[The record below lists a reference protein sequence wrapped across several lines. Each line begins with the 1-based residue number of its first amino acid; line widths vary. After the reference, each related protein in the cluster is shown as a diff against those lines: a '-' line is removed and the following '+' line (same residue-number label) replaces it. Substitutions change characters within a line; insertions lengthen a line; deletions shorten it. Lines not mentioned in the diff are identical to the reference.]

1 MQAIELRDRVVE
13 LGSGCGTIPLLMIRD
28 SSPKSII
35 AVELQQDAVELLK
48 SSIDLNLQ
56 NGVEKSALIHPLH
69 GDIRDC
75 LTYDLRR

>member
-1 MQAIELRDRVVE
+1 
-13 LGSGCGTIPLLMIRD
+13 MIRD

-35 AVELQQDAVELLK
+35 AVELQQDAIELLK

-69 GDIRDC
+69 GDIRDIAS
-75 LTYDLRR
+75 LLPAGESDLVV